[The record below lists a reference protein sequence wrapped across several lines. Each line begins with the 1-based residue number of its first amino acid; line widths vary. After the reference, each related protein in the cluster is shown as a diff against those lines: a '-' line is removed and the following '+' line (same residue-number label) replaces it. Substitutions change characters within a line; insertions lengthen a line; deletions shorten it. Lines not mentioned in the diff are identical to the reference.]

1 MRHNESVTKNP
12 VAEKPWLALWILLS
26 ITWGFSF
33 LFIKVAGQFL
43 DQYQTTFGRMFFGA
57 AVLLAY
63 LYATGRRPVTSGP
76 AVKHLAMLGQIAQ
89 AIPFILFAWAEHSI
103 SSISAGLVNS
113 TMSLWTG
120 LLAIVILPEEKLNRT
135 RAIGLVIGFIGILV
149 LLGVWDAD
157 FRGNA
162 LAYFA
167 CALSTIG
174 YAVAVLWTK
183 RFVTPLG
190 LDPIG
195 AVATQ
200 LTFGAISCGIAA
212 LIFSSAPT
220 HWPAT
225 GVLSVVLL
233 GALGTGFALVLNY
246 LIIQRAGA
254 IATSL
259 VTYSIPIVSTLAGVL
274 ILHEALHWYE
284 PVGAVII
291 LLGIALVQQLLPRP
305 AKTTKQ

>member
-1 MRHNESVTKNP
+1 MLSV
-12 VAEKPWLALWILLS
+12 V
-26 ITWGFSF
+26 WGFSF

-43 DQYQTTFGRMFFGA
+43 DQFQTTFGRMLFGSL
-57 AVLLAY
+57 VLLGY
-63 LYATGRRPVTSGP
+63 LAVTNRRPVTSGP

-120 LLAIVILPEEKLNRT
+120 LLAIVILPEEKLSKA
-135 RAIGLVIGFIGILV
+135 RALGLVIGCLGILV

-167 CALSTIG
+167 CSVSTIG
-174 YAVAVLWTK
+174 YAVAVLWTR

-200 LTFGAISCGIAA
+200 LSFGTLSCGIAC
-212 LIFSSAPT
+212 LLFSSRPT
-220 HWPAT
+220 HWPIT
-225 GVLSVVLL
+225 GIASVILL
-233 GALGTGFALVLNY
+233 GALGTGFALVLNF

-259 VTYSIPIVSTLAGVL
+259 VTYSIPIVSTVAGVV
-274 ILHEALHWYE
+274 ILHEKLHWYE

-291 LLGIALVQQLLPRP
+291 LVGIAMVQELLPRLRSLVP
-305 AKTTKQ
+305 K